1 MQAVGEII
9 GHGTRIGGSPATGRR
24 RSPRP
29 LCKNG
34 RHRPQ
39 GSRAKKADD
48 RVLETR
54 CERCGCTL
62 IRTLSSPRWFLSG
75 QLG

>member
-1 MQAVGEII
+1 MQIAGNLVELRARPGEARPI
-9 GHGTRIGGSPATGRR
+9 GTRRA
-24 RSPRP
+24 PRP

-54 CERCGCTL
+54 CEKCGCTL